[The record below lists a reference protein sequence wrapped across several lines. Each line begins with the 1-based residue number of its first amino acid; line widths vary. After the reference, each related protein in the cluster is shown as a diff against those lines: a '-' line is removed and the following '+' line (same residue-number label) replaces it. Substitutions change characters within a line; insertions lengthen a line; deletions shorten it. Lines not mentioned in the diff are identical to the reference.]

1 MDKIFIIVIVAIIF
15 LISVVFASWAITNII
30 LKYYAKHNEIKKVI
44 KVLEE
49 KNNHLKESNAY
60 LTENIELVK
69 EQYRLELE
77 KEREIQEKV
86 QQGYIEYNSLL
97 KDIENQQNLLKQIG
111 IDTNTAAE
119 QLQKVKDTQQV
130 NLEFMEKAYIQRVE
144 ELNEAY
150 NKKTEEV
157 EGILEDLQQKTH
169 QAILNSIREYEEK
182 DKKNFYMLQISSQ
195 DLADIIILREIEK
208 KLFKKEVLGKI
219 IYKNYIEKYYTDL
232 VGRVIGKDTITG
244 IYKITNQQ
252 NQMCYIGQ
260 AVDIKKRWQQH
271 IKRAVG
277 AEPLT
282 NNKLYPAMRDVGVEN
297 FSFEIIDECDKS
309 KLSEREKFWQEYY
322 SAKTFGY
329 SVK

>member
-15 LISVVFASWAITNII
+15 LISLVFASWAITNII

-60 LTENIELVK
+60 LIENIELVK

-77 KEREIQEKV
+77 KKHEIQEKV

-130 NLEFMEKAYIQRVE
+130 NLEFMEKAYNQRVE

-150 NKKTEEV
+150 NKKTEKAE
-157 EGILEDLQQKTH
+157 EILEDLQQKTQ

-195 DLADIIILREIEK
+195 DLADIIILREIEN